1 MSQNTAISTQDTGI
15 AATPPTSNK
24 PERQLSGLEKAATLL
39 ISLGTEAA
47 AQVLK
52 NMRDD
57 EVERISIQIASLRN
71 IASDTV
77 EAVLV
82 EYRELAMAQ
91 EYVAQGGISFA
102 KDILE
107 SALGPRRA
115 EEIMMKVEAAMEV
128 SAFHLLQTVETSQ
141 LLNFLEN
148 EHPQTAALILAHL
161 NPRKAAEIIS
171 GLPPQLQEEIVYRL
185 ATMGKTSPQ
194 LLRDIEDVIR
204 SQIGSV
210 FGAELK
216 VAGGV
221 EKVAE
226 ILNSTSRSAE
236 KVIMDA
242 IRMRDPELATA
253 IKNLMFVFDDLV
265 HLTDRDIQ
273 RILTEVEQRDLAL
286 AMKAISEELK
296 AKILRNMSARAAA
309 MIQEEI
315 DLMGPVKVRDV
326 EEAQQRIIE
335 VVHRLDEQEEISL
348 SLSSD
353 EVML

>member
-1 MSQNTAISTQDTGI
+1 MSQNTAVSLQE
-15 AATPPTSNK
+15 ATPVTAAQPAKT
-24 PERQLSGLEKAATLL
+24 ERQISGVEKAAILL

-52 NMRDD
+52 SMRDD

-77 EAVLV
+77 ESVLV
-82 EYRELAMAQ
+82 EYREVAMAQ
-91 EYVAQGGISFA
+91 EYVAQGGVSFA

-107 SALGPRRA
+107 SALGSRRA

-128 SAFHLLQTVETSQ
+128 SAFHLLQTVETTQ

-194 LLRDIEDVIR
+194 LLRDIEEVIR
-204 SQIGSV
+204 AQIGSV

-242 IRMRDPELATA
+242 IRMRDPELASA
-253 IKNLMFVFDDLV
+253 IKGLMFVFDDLI
-265 HLTDRDIQ
+265 HLSDRDIQ

-296 AKILRNMSARAAA
+296 AKILRNMSARAAS
-309 MIQEEI
+309 MIQEEM

-335 VVHRLDEQEEISL
+335 TVHTLDEQEEISL
-348 SLSSD
+348 SHTSEETLI
-353 EVML
+353 